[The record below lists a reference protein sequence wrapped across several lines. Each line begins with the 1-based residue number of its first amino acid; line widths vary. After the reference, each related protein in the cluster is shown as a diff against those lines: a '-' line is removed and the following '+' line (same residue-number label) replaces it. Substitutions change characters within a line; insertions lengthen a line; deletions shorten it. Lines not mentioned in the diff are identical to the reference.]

1 VGVRVAFV
9 LIASVACSLVL
20 AASAAHAQTLVVR
33 VRDGSTQR
41 PIEGAE
47 VEVLGTDSVRL
58 ARVISDSAGLVHARL
73 QRSGPFAVAVSHL
86 GYLTYRSTA
95 VPLEEGESIE
105 LEVRLG
111 RNAIPLEPLV
121 VVTRARLSTRLAGYR
136 ERLQRGSFG
145 SFITREE
152 IERRPTATVTDLIR
166 PMAGVTIV
174 DVARGARPD
183 HLARLIA
190 MRGLRSGE
198 VPGAGEAN
206 HCLPS
211 VLVDGVRVEQSVDFP
226 IDDFIRANEL
236 EGIEIY
242 SSAGQVPVQYQQT
255 GRVACGAVLLWT
267 RAGQPGEG
275 RSGWLRWAV
284 GLGAFAGII
293 YFLR

>member
-1 VGVRVAFV
+1 MRAAFV
-9 LIASVACSLVL
+9 LIASVTWCLVP
-20 AASAAHAQTLVVR
+20 AASAAQAQTLVVR
-33 VRDGSTQR
+33 VLDGSTQS
-41 PIEGAE
+41 PIAGAE
-47 VEVLGTDSVRL
+47 VEVLGTDGIRL
-58 ARVISDSAGLVHARL
+58 ARAVSDSAGVVQARL
-73 QRSGPFAVAVSHL
+73 QRPGPFAVAVSHL
-86 GYLTYRSTA
+86 GYLPYRSAA
-95 VPLEEGESIE
+95 VPLEDGESIE
-105 LEVRLG
+105 LEIRLG
-111 RNAIPLEPLV
+111 RDAIPLEPLV
-121 VVTRARLSTRLAGYR
+121 VVTRARLSARLAGYR
-136 ERLQRGSFG
+136 ERLQQGGFG

-152 IERRPTATVTDLIR
+152 IERRPAASVTDLIR

-174 DVARGARPD
+174 DVARTRPD

-198 VPGAGEAN
+198 VPGAGDAN
-206 HCLPS
+206 YCLPA

-226 IDDFIRANEL
+226 IDDFLRANEL

-242 SSAGQVPVQYQQT
+242 STAGQVPVQYQQT

-284 GLGAFAGII
+284 GLSAFGGIL